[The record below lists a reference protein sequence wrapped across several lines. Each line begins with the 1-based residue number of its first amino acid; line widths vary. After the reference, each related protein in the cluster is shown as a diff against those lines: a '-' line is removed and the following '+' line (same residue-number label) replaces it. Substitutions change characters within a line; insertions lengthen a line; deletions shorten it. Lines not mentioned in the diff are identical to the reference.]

1 MKIKILAF
9 FAIAAVSISACDTYT
24 AQQYQTTA
32 QNTISLQELAA
43 RGERAT
49 VGEVRLAQGI
59 EPRPTCRLAGPLD
72 LGGGDNLAQT
82 IKQAVQSELL
92 AGGMYKAGGTPI
104 NINVIALKPDSFN
117 GQWTIGLQPYT
128 SRSTGYVVQSVSQF
142 STSFSAVAACNN
154 TTTAFNRALAEAINK
169 MVTDP
174 RFAQMI

>member
-1 MKIKILAF
+1 MKIKALAIF
-9 FAIAAVSISACDTYT
+9 VVAAFSVTACDTYT
-24 AQQYQTTA
+24 AQQYQSSA
-32 QNTISLQELAA
+32 QNTITLQELAA

-49 VGEVRLAQGI
+49 VGEVQLAQGI

-92 AGGMYKAGGTPI
+92 AGGMYKAGATPI
-104 NINVIALKPDSFN
+104 NINVVALKPDSFN

-128 SRSTGYVVQSVSQF
+128 SRSSGFVVQTVSKF

-154 TTTAFNRALAEAINK
+154 TATAFNRALAEAINK
-169 MVTDP
+169 MVSDP